1 MEPEYGNEIKDG
13 TYVKTTIGDGV
24 FYVLVL
30 IDRKMELFLKEINPK
45 LMAICILNGKI
56 RI

>member
-24 FYVLVL
+24 FYVLVF

-45 LMAICILNGKI
+45 LMVICILNGKI